1 MNHQTFV
8 HFFVQRLLLLGLALA
23 LAVFSV
29 RTSSAEPHKAS
40 ERTYLWLPWFIQ
52 PCEDYGVPLPL
63 ALAIA
68 RQESGT
74 RPWVINVAGKDFSP
88 KSPEEALEI
97 AAQAKR
103 AGKSFDVG
111 IMQVNSYWLKKYHID
126 LREILDPQKNIAMGV
141 WILAREIK
149 RYGLTWKAIGAYH
162 TPLARNPD
170 RARRYAATVLTH
182 MRAICDRDAA
192 RRAQAAQSP

>member
-1 MNHQTFV
+1 MGVFLLS
-8 HFFVQRLLLLGLALA
+8 VQMSL
-23 LAVFSV
+23 
-29 RTSSAEPHKAS
+29 AEPRKAS
-40 ERTYLWLPWFIQ
+40 ERTYAWLPWFIQ
-52 PCEDYGVPLPL
+52 PCEDYDVPLAL

-88 KSPEEALEI
+88 KSPEEALAI
-97 AAQAKR
+97 AAEAKR

-111 IMQVNSYWLKKYHID
+111 IMQVNSYWLKKYRID

-149 RYGLTWKAIGAYH
+149 RYGLTWQAIGAYH

-170 RARRYAATVLTH
+170 RAKRYAATVLTH

-192 RRAQAAQSP
+192 RRALTTTP